1 MKPQN
6 MKMKASGNAVAS
18 GMAVA
23 AAVLAV
29 LQAAPAAAQQSS
41 MAGMP
46 GTGQSTDATISA
58 APRRPEPA
66 MQAMPDM
73 AKPNSPSGAG
83 APIPAPQKDGGMAD
97 MPGMGAAPAP
107 SASAPQPAMPGM
119 PPGPAPEGAM
129 DSAGAPPAAM
139 APMQGGRAP
148 DDARDPYAYSGG
160 YQRSTMPGAET
171 SDALQMGALIID
183 QLEAVE
189 SNQGSGAGWDVQAW
203 YGGPFNRAWLR
214 SQGDR
219 REGRTETA
227 SLEGLWFR
235 SYHPFWGT
243 QIGVRQ
249 DFGAGPNR
257 TWAAFGVQGATPY
270 WYMVEATAYVGDG
283 GRTAARL
290 KASSDL
296 RLTQR
301 LVLRPELE
309 ANLYGRADR
318 ARGLGSGLTTIQTGL
333 RLRYEI
339 RREFAPYVGVAWNRA
354 FGETEDLRRAAA
366 GSNDE
371 VQWVVGVKVWR

>member
-1 MKPQN
+1 M
-6 MKMKASGNAVAS
+6 
-18 GMAVA
+18 
-23 AAVLAV
+23 
-29 LQAAPAAAQQSS
+29 
-41 MAGMP
+41 
-46 GTGQSTDATISA
+46 
-58 APRRPEPA
+58 
-66 MQAMPDM
+66 
-73 AKPNSPSGAG
+73 
-83 APIPAPQKDGGMAD
+83 
-97 MPGMGAAPAP
+97 
-107 SASAPQPAMPGM
+107 
-119 PPGPAPEGAM
+119 
-129 DSAGAPPAAM
+129 
-139 APMQGGRAP
+139 
-148 DDARDPYAYSGG
+148 
-160 YQRSTMPGAET
+160 
-171 SDALQMGALIID
+171 
-183 QLEAVE
+183 E